1 MQEASADNAPD
12 SKASLPW
19 HRTVVGKVAI
29 FMLMGVIFAYLMGAM
44 LGFTMVE
51 RSARDQ
57 WGREAQMNAQ
67 MVSAT
72 IRRIYTSV
80 AVRTD
85 PGGQVTQLVS
95 TRPIGDEESVLS
107 TGFSPIDVL
116 ALASAQTRH
125 NVWLFSLTNSRRFT
139 PVANA
144 YSDAAGELVFP
155 NAAEL
160 GNAPFANDFYVGFA
174 RIGGE
179 AHFVSSLPIIS
190 PQGDLH
196 GVVVSSIGLKSEL
209 YHLHRELI
217 LKIVASLGVVLLAT
231 ALLLSML
238 MHRLFKPVPRLIR
251 ALTHIAHNRADRA
264 TPYTWRSDEIGCM
277 AQAIETL
284 RKKVEE
290 REHLLEVKEQ
300 ALRYQHLA
308 HHDALT
314 KLPNRVHFN
323 DALQEAVTQAPH
335 GAPFNVMI
343 FDLDRFKAVNDT
355 LGHAAGDTLLI
366 EASQRVQALL
376 EESDLVARLGGDE
389 FSIIQQARHD
399 GLAKAQQLAHQLVE
413 VLKEPF
419 SIDGHE
425 VHIGVSVGI
434 ALAPRDGTSS
444 HSLLRS
450 ADVALYTAKAM
461 GRGRYAV
468 FNPAMTM
475 GGAPH
480 EG

>member
-1 MQEASADNAPD
+1 MQEVSADNAPV
-12 SKASLPW
+12 SKVKLPW

-29 FMLMGVIFAYLMGAM
+29 FMLLGVIFAFLMGAL
-44 LGFTMVE
+44 LGFTVVE

-57 WGREAQMNAQ
+57 WGREAQVNAQ
-67 MVSAT
+67 IVSAT

-80 AVRTD
+80 AVRADTR
-85 PGGQVTQLVS
+85 GQVDRLIS
-95 TRPIGDEESVLS
+95 ARPIGDEDSVLS

-116 ALASAQTRH
+116 ALASAQTRR
-125 NVWLFSLTNSRRFT
+125 NVWLFAHDPSGTFT
-139 PVANA
+139 PVA
-144 YSDAAGELVFP
+144 DAFNSSVGSIEFP
-155 NAAEL
+155 DTAEL
-160 GNAPFANDFYVGFA
+160 PDSQSANEFYAGFA
-174 RIGGE
+174 RIGE
-179 AHFVSSLPIIS
+179 EEHFVSSLPIIS

-196 GVVVSSIGLKSEL
+196 GIVVSSIGLKSEL
-209 YHLHRELI
+209 YQVHRDLI
-217 LKIVASLGVVLLAT
+217 VKVVGSLSVVLLAT
-231 ALLLSML
+231 ALLVSLL
-238 MHRLFKPVPRLIR
+238 MKQLFKPVPRLIH
-251 ALTHIAHNRADRA
+251 ALTHIAHNQTEHA
-264 TPYTWRSDEIGCM
+264 TPYTHRSDEIGCM
-277 AQAIETL
+277 AQAIEAL

-314 KLPNRVHFN
+314 KLPNRVQFN
-323 DALQEAVTQAPH
+323 DALQQAVTQVPN

-355 LGHAAGDTLLI
+355 LGHAAGDAVLV

-376 EESDLVARLGGDE
+376 ETSDLVARLGGDE
-389 FSIIQQARHD
+389 FSIIQH
-399 GLAKAQQLAHQLVE
+399 AQRDALDEANQLARQLVE
-413 VLKEPF
+413 VLQQPF
-419 SIDGHE
+419 AIDGHD

-434 ALAPRDGTSS
+434 ALAPRDGISS

-468 FNPAMTM
+468 FRPEMTM
-475 GGAPH
+475 GGAT
-480 EG
+480 

>member
-1 MQEASADNAPD
+1 MQEVKADNALN
-12 SKASLPW
+12 SKATLPW

-29 FMLMGVIFAYLMGAM
+29 FMLLGVIFAYLMGAM

-57 WGREAQMNAQ
+57 WSREAQVNAQ
-67 MVSAT
+67 IVSAT

-85 PGGQVTQLVS
+85 PTGQVTQLVAA
-95 TRPIGDEESVLS
+95 RPIGDEDSVLS

-125 NVWLFSLTNSRRFT
+125 NVWLFALTDNDRLA
-139 PVANA
+139 PVADAFNSTTGDMLFPTTSEVGRSSLANA
-144 YSDAAGELVFP
+144 
-155 NAAEL
+155 
-160 GNAPFANDFYVGFA
+160 FYVGFA
-174 RIGGE
+174 RIGDE
-179 AHFVSSLPIIS
+179 EHFVSSLPIIS

-209 YHLHRELI
+209 YQVHRELI
-217 LKIVASLGVVLLAT
+217 LKVAASLGVVLLAT
-231 ALLLSML
+231 ALLISML
-238 MHRLFKPVPRLIR
+238 MNQLFRPVPRLIR
-251 ALTHIAHNRADRA
+251 ALTHIAQNETGRA

-277 AQAIETL
+277 AQAIEAL

-290 REHLLEVKEQ
+290 REQLLEVKEQ

-314 KLPNRVHFN
+314 KLPNRTQFN
-323 DALQEAVTQAPH
+323 DVLQEAVTQVPH
-335 GAPFNVMI
+335 GASFNVML

-355 LGHAAGDTLLI
+355 FGHAAGDTLLV

-389 FSIIQQARHD
+389 FSIIQYAHRD
-399 GLAKAQQLAHQLVE
+399 ALAEAKQLARQLVDA
-413 VLKEPF
+413 LQKPF

-425 VHIGVSVGI
+425 VRIGVSVGI
-434 ALAPRDGTSS
+434 ALAPRDGNSS

-468 FNPAMTM
+468 FNPDMTM
-475 GGAPH
+475 DAKPYDG
-480 EG
+480 